1 MFIRNPF
8 SYLLIF
14 SLLLVF
20 ISAPCSFAG
29 ASEIE
34 ILKKR
39 MEEMEA
45 EMIMMKNKIT
55 ELEYSNR
62 KLEQESKEVTED
74 LELKT
79 DPENVYTE
87 TAQPAGQDFLRNI
100 SQTFNPDIS
109 LIGLFAGSWYSQ
121 NEPQGLAEAD
131 PDSTGIDLQEIEIS
145 FQSIVDPYFKFD
157 TFISLGDHVEVEEA
171 YATTLSSLPANSQF
185 RAGIM
190 RSKFGRI
197 NTKHRHNQ
205 NFVTLP
211 LAATEFLGEH
221 FNPASLEANFLL
233 PLPWY
238 MELTAAGS
246 SPNVE
251 TASFARDGNSNDLSK
266 LLYTLRLSNFFEIG
280 ESVGVLLG
288 GSFATG
294 TNNTAPGNRTNL
306 YGADFFAKYRP
317 ERSDPYKELQI
328 QSEFMYR
335 DAETE
340 ETNRKDWGL
349 YAQAVYRFAKKWN
362 IGARYE
368 LTDTDDPITT
378 IMEEEHMEEEEHGH
392 EEMHEDEMEEDE
404 HEHEEDDHEHEEEML
419 AGEMEEHEHAHG
431 TGMLGLLGKRQRIS
445 TMLTFAPTEFS
456 RIRLE
461 YGYMDQDFDKDQ
473 HGIFLQF
480 QYAIG
485 QHGSHPF

>member
-1 MFIRNPF
+1 MFIRIPF

-14 SLLLVF
+14 SLLLVL
-20 ISAPCSFAG
+20 ISAPYSFAG
-29 ASEIE
+29 TSEIE
-34 ILKKR
+34 VLKKR
-39 MEEMEA
+39 MEEMET
-45 EMIMMKNKIT
+45 EMIRMKNKIT
-55 ELEYSNR
+55 ELERKNR
-62 KLEQESKEVTED
+62 LITED
-74 LELKT
+74 MEPKT
-79 DPENVYTE
+79 DPEDVDIK
-87 TAQPAGQDFLRNI
+87 TAQPAGRDFFGNI
-100 SQTFNPDIS
+100 SQTFNPDIN

-121 NEPQGLAEAD
+121 DEPQGLAEAD
-131 PDSTGIDLQEIEIS
+131 PDSTGIGLQEIEIG

-157 TFISLGDHVEVEEA
+157 NFISLGDHVEVEEA
-171 YATTLSSLPANSQF
+171 YATTLISLPANSQL

-238 MELTAAGS
+238 MELTAAGG

-251 TASFARDGNSNDLSK
+251 TASFERDGNSNDLSK
-266 LLYTLRLSNFFEIG
+266 LLYTFRLANFFEIG
-280 ESVGVLLG
+280 ESLGLLLG

-317 ERSDPYKELQI
+317 ERSGPYKELQL

-340 ETNRKDWGL
+340 ETGRQDWGL
-349 YAQAVYRFAKKWN
+349 YAQAVYRFAKRWH

-368 LTDTDDPITT
+368 LTDTDDPVMT
-378 IMEEEHMEEEEHGH
+378 IMEDEHEHE
-392 EEMHEDEMEEDE
+392 EEMHEEDE
-404 HEHEEDDHEHEEEML
+404 HEHEEDEHEEDEHEHEEEML
-419 AGEMEEHEHAHG
+419 AAQMEEDGHAHG
-431 TGMLGLLGKRQRIS
+431 TGILGLLGKRQRVS
-445 TMLTFAPTEFS
+445 TMLTFSPTEFS

-461 YGYMDQDFDKDQ
+461 YGYMDQNFDKNQ

-485 QHGSHPF
+485 QHGAHPF